1 MVKYIRPA
9 PARHDGLAVAL
20 ALLVALLM
28 LLPWGQVDIPFRHY
42 LPLHTLLEFA
52 SIVVAFLVFATLWY
66 TPSNAVSASWLLIAV
81 ALFSAGWLDLAHA
94 LSFRGMP
101 DLITPSTAKKSTAFW
116 LAARLIVALTL
127 LGVSFYPHLRRPS
140 RLGRYGL
147 LAGAAALN
155 LLLLWSVF
163 WHEAEL
169 PGGGGAMDYFSL
181 KNILEGLAA
190 ALLLHSA
197 WRYRRLARG
206 AGADSLRPLFLAALA
221 GALSG
226 LLLINHEIMADLRN
240 LFGHLYKLLSYG
252 LLFQAMFVASVRKP
266 YHQLSLQAHALTETN
281 AQLRTRSLAL
291 SSTAMP
297 VFVTDLVG
305 RVQWRNRAAYALLR
319 QAFPGRAARQQFKSA
334 LLDSDPAALAGMRA
348 ALANGVLWRGQVR
361 LGQDGGPRLIL
372 DCTATPLRNDGGAVY
387 GSVIT
392 AEDVTERIA
401 ARQRYK
407 RVLDT
412 ALDGFWI
419 IGADGWLLEVN
430 QGYAKMS
437 GYTVAQLLRMN
448 VDQLEAAAFT
458 RDIPLRMTH
467 LASQGQLRLQSRHRH
482 ADGHEFVVEMSAT
495 HDPATGHVFVFLHD
509 RSEYEAAAAAR
520 YDLERQLLQSQ
531 KMQSLGQLT
540 GGIAHDFNN
549 ALTAILGYANLA
561 LRRCLPAQPGKLG
574 PYLREIVGASE
585 RASELVA
592 KMLTF
597 ARMQPGAPAGPLAPA
612 GVIAEVLA
620 MLRPSIP
627 SGIALHSRVDD
638 PACVLMAAGELHQ
651 VLVNLI
657 INARDAIGE
666 HGSIEVRVRRRL
678 LDGQLCA
685 VSRRRLVGDYLA
697 IEVRD
702 DGCGIAAEHVGRLFD
717 PFFTT
722 KEVGKGTGLGLAMLQ
737 SILRRAGGHVLV
749 ETAPGRGSCFQ
760 LLFPVAAATAGEAA
774 VAGPAAVFDGVAGAG
789 QQIWVVDDTPAVA
802 RYIAELLGDW
812 GYRVRR
818 FDDPLQLLAA
828 FQATP
833 MAVDL
838 VLTDQTMPGIGGLA
852 LAAALHRLRPGLP
865 IFLCTGQRAGL
876 DEAALSRCGIQRCFD
891 KPISGGA
898 LLRAVALALV

>member
-1 MVKYIRPA
+1 MVKHIG

-20 ALLVALLM
+20 ALVALLV

-42 LPLHTLLEFA
+42 LPLHTLIEFA
-52 SIVVAFLVFATLWY
+52 SVVVAFLVFATLWY

-140 RLGRYGL
+140 RRGRYGL
-147 LAGAAALN
+147 LAGAAAFN
-155 LLLLWSVF
+155 LLLLWGVF

-169 PGGGGAMDYFSL
+169 PGGDAMDYFSL
-181 KNILEGLAA
+181 KNVLEGLAA
-190 ALLLHSA
+190 VLLLASA

-206 AGADSLRPLFLAALA
+206 AGADSLRPLFLAALT

-226 LLLINHEIMADLRN
+226 LLLINHEIMADLHN
-240 LFGHLYKLLSYG
+240 LFGHLFKLLSYG
-252 LLFQAMFVASVRKP
+252 MLFQAMFVASVRKP
-266 YHQLSLQAHALTETN
+266 YDQLSLQAHALAETN

-297 VFVTDLVG
+297 VFVTDLAG

-319 QAFPGRAARQQFKSA
+319 QAHPGRAARQQSMST
-334 LLDSDPAALAGMRA
+334 LLNSDPASLASMRA
-348 ALANGVLWRGQVR
+348 ALTNGLLWHGQVR
-361 LGQDGGPRLIL
+361 LGRDGGPGLSL
-372 DCTATPLRNDGGAVY
+372 DCTATPLRDDEGAVY

-392 AEDVTERIA
+392 AEDVTKRIA

-412 ALDGFWI
+412 ALCGFWI
-419 IGADGWLLEVN
+419 IGADGRLLEVN
-430 QGYAKMS
+430 QGYANMS

-482 ADGHEFVVEMSAT
+482 ADGHEFVVDMSAT
-495 HDPATGHVFVFLHD
+495 HDPATGHIFVFLHD

-561 LRRCLPAQPGKLG
+561 LCRCLPAQPGKLG
-574 PYLREIVGASE
+574 VYLHEIVSASE
-585 RASELVA
+585 RASELVV

-627 SGIALHSRVDD
+627 SGIALHSRIDD
-638 PACVLMAAGELHQ
+638 QACVLIAAGELHQ

-685 VSRRRLVGDYLA
+685 VSQRRLTGDYLA

-722 KEVGKGTGLGLAMLQ
+722 KEVGKGTGLGLSMLQ

-760 LLFPVAAATAGEAA
+760 LLFPVAAATAGAAA

-802 RYIAELLGDW
+802 RYITELLCDW
-812 GYRVRR
+812 GYRVRS

-828 FQATP
+828 FRAEP

-891 KPISGGA
+891 KPISGSA